1 MAEME
6 VNAAPQFG
14 RERHLDDDLI
24 NYDSDSEKNIGH
36 SETTEAMYGTEAAVS
51 GKVSLEGSGEDG
63 PRDEVDFFEGG
74 EQDEARSPKLELGT
88 TDEGHDASQQASHE
102 IDYDFDEPTHRD
114 TPAAIDNGDEKIAT
128 SEQRQL
134 EEVVHDEKVQGLGE
148 ADNKADDHE
157 ISWEQED
164 EPVEEGLQDHET
176 TAGNGEYMSP
186 NELST
191 SETENQAASAPYDD
205 DAARV
210 EDSYSE
216 HLEAAGDGTGDD
228 GDLQDDVDQD
238 LLLDLEYS
246 DIDENGVPA
255 ITVQYRGDE
264 FPFFSLSS
272 EGFFSQ
278 LSVLDY
284 SLESVLNGLRQ
295 ELANELPPEDDL
307 VFQVDELGLEF
318 AESSPPD
325 ILCNISLR
333 QILEVF
339 DILVK
344 NQDPESSRPLYTY
357 LFTRPSAGRRFDFL
371 MESATEGKGLDE
383 VIHLFQSPVP
393 RTAGL
398 RDISAGENLGGQ
410 LDHDDSSRED
420 RAVQDVGD
428 VLSDRETGG
437 KHLER
442 LVDEDSLS
450 DQQESIGKDYEEDE
464 AANEP
469 EDSVPQYGNAMEE
482 PAEVSPHFDE
492 AVVSGALAP
501 EDDVG
506 DGEGDDDQLLGGH
519 SEDVGDGVRDLID
532 PDFDEPL
539 EVSDSNLAVTVE
551 QSTQD
556 DLGDANAK
564 FGATDASTTTTTLK
578 DDGEAASTPVELAAL
593 DAIIDQAAVGDL
605 VEQDDVAEIDWGDE
619 AEPHLQDEV
628 GGDESSGAVKRAR
641 GDDGL
646 GVDDN
651 KNVKRLRS

>member
-1 MAEME
+1 ME

-14 RERHLDDDLI
+14 RDRHLDDDLI
-24 NYDSDSEKNIGH
+24 NYDSDAEKHLGYN
-36 SETTEAMYGTEAAVS
+36 ETTEAMYGAETVVS
-51 GKVSLEGSGEDG
+51 AKVSLEAPDEDG
-63 PRDEVDFFEGG
+63 ARHEVDFFEGG
-74 EQDEARSPKLELGT
+74 EKDEAGSPKLELGT
-88 TDEGHDASQQASHE
+88 TDEGHDANRQASHE

-114 TPAAIDNGDEKIAT
+114 TPAAIDNGDEKRAT

-134 EEVVHDEKVQGLGE
+134 EEVVHGEKAQGLGE
-148 ADNKADDHE
+148 TDYKADDHE
-157 ISWEQED
+157 ISWEQGD
-164 EPVEEGLQDHET
+164 ELVEEGLRDHET
-176 TAGNGEYMSP
+176 TADNGEYMSP

-191 SETENQAASAPYDD
+191 SETENQAASVPYDD
-205 DAARV
+205 DAARAD
-210 EDSYSE
+210 DSYSE
-216 HLEAAGDGTGDD
+216 QPETAGDGMGDD
-228 GDLQDDVDQD
+228 GDLQDDADQD

-246 DIDENGVPA
+246 DIEENGVPA

-284 SLESVLNGLRQ
+284 TLDSVLSGLRQ
-295 ELANELPPEDDL
+295 ELANELHPEDDL

-318 AESSPPD
+318 AESSPPE
-325 ILCNISLR
+325 ILGSISLR

-344 NQDPESSRPLYTY
+344 NRDPESSRPLYTY
-357 LFTRPSAGRRFDFL
+357 LFTRPSVGRRFDFL
-371 MESATEGKGLDE
+371 LESASDGKGLDD
-383 VIHLFQSPVP
+383 VIHLFQSAVP
-393 RTAGL
+393 RNAGL
-398 RDISAGENLGGQ
+398 GDISAGENLSGQ
-410 LDHDDSSRED
+410 LDHDDSSLED

-428 VLSDRETGG
+428 VLSDQETGE
-437 KHLER
+437 KDFER

-450 DQQESIGKDYEEDE
+450 DQQESVGEDYEEDE
-464 AANEP
+464 PADEL
-469 EDSVPQYGNAMEE
+469 EESDPQYGNAMEE

-506 DGEGDDDQLLGGH
+506 DGEGDDDQLLGGD
-519 SEDVGDGVRDLID
+519 SQDAGDEVRDLID

-539 EVSDSNLAVTVE
+539 EVADSNLAVTVE

-593 DAIIDQAAVGDL
+593 DAIIDQTTVGDL
-605 VEQDDVAEIDWGDE
+605 VEQDDLAEIDWGDE

-651 KNVKRLRS
+651 KNVKRQRS